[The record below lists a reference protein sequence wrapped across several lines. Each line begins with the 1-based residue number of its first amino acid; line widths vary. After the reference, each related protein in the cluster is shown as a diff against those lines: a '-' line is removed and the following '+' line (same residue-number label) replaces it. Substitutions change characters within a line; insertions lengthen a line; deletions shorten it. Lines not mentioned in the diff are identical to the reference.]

1 MFQRAAVVAAA
12 IAGLSTLGAGVGFAG
27 DNGEAPPPISAVANS
42 SANAVAFG
50 GGDYYTLPEAQPEA
64 QPEGQP
70 EAQPEAQP
78 EEQPQPEA
86 QPEEQQPEAQPE
98 AQPEEQHGE
107 E

>member
-1 MFQRAAVVAAA
+1 MRMFQRAAVVAAA

-42 SANAVAFG
+42 SASAVAF
-50 GGDYYTLPEAQPEA
+50 GGDYYTLPQA

-70 EAQPEAQP
+70 EAQPE
-78 EEQPQPEA
+78 EEQQPEA
-86 QPEEQQPEAQPE
+86 QPQAQPEEQPEAQPE

-107 E
+107 

>member
-1 MFQRAAVVAAA
+1 MRMFQRAAVVAAA

-27 DNGEAPPPISAVANS
+27 DNGEAPPAISAVANS

-50 GGDYYTLPEAQPEA
+50 GDYYTLPQA

-70 EAQPEAQP
+70 EAQPEVQP
-78 EEQPQPEA
+78 EEQQQPEA
-86 QPEEQQPEAQPE
+86 KPEEQQPEAQPE
-98 AQPEEQHGE
+98 EQPEEQHGE

>member
-1 MFQRAAVVAAA
+1 MRMFQRAAVVAAT

-50 GGDYYTLPEAQPEA
+50 GGDYYTLPEAQPE
-64 QPEGQP
+64 GQP

>member
-1 MFQRAAVVAAA
+1 MRMFQRAAVVAAA

-50 GGDYYTLPEAQPEA
+50 GGDYYTLPQA

-70 EAQPEAQP
+70 EAQPEG
-78 EEQPQPEA
+78 

-98 AQPEEQHGE
+98 EQQQPEGQPEAQGEEQHGE